1 MPYGLSLLSVAT
13 ERAIALAV
21 LLQTLELW
29 QIRSACADT
38 GVWRASVLREE
49 YAGFAAPLRWLC
61 ELVLPYEIYVGL
73 LVSRLACAACLL
85 LSGLSVVLPVLCL
98 SQWLICLRFR
108 GSFNGGSDAMSMVI
122 LSAMSVSTCAGQTTL
137 VSRFALLY
145 IAVQV
150 TLSYVIAGLSKL
162 THAEWRNGQALVHF
176 ITRSPY
182 AAPAWLVRAKWLEN
196 RAFCCVLAWGLMGF
210 ECLFPCAWL
219 DPRACLG
226 FIALGVCFHLANTA
240 VFGLNRFV
248 FAWAAGYPA
257 LVYGSQWIDALRAH
271 PG

>member
-1 MPYGLSLLSVAT
+1 MPWSLSLLSAAT
-13 ERAIALAV
+13 ERLIALAV

-29 QIRSACADT
+29 QLRSTCAET

-49 YAGFAAPLRWLC
+49 YAGFAAPIRWLC
-61 ELVLPYEIYVGL
+61 ELVLPYRMYTGL
-73 LVSRLACAACLL
+73 LVSRLVCAAWLL
-85 LSGLSVVLPVLCL
+85 VSGVSAVLPLLCL

-108 GSFNGGSDAMSMVI
+108 GTFNGGSDAMSMLI
-122 LSAMSVSTCAGQTTL
+122 LAASSVSALIAEATRVC
-137 VSRFALLY
+137 LLY

-150 TLSYVIAGLSKL
+150 TLSYAIAGFSKL
-162 THAEWRNGQALVHF
+162 THAEWRSGRALVHF
-176 ITRSPY
+176 IGASPY
-182 AAPAWLVRAKWLEN
+182 AAPRWLARSKWLEN
-196 RAFCCVLAWGLMGF
+196 RAFCCMLAWGVMGF

-219 DPRACLG
+219 DPHTCLG
-226 FIALGVCFHLANTA
+226 FIALAFCFHLANTV

-271 PG
+271 PS